1 MNGLLR
7 KKMNAS
13 LTGVIIPFSSE
24 KGPFRWTPSPLVI
37 LSARHCE
44 NLPVSACSY
53 HRLKFMFLSTKNVS
67 SHERRVE
74 VFKNGLHEMNTAKR
88 GKETA
93 PTAPENFGGISLQDS
108 VVLFF

>member
-1 MNGLLR
+1 VRVYLTENPTGRGLFLFFHT
-7 KKMNAS
+7 S
-13 LTGVIIPFSSE
+13 ISE
-24 KGPFRWTPSPLVI
+24 SG
-37 LSARHCE
+37 
-44 NLPVSACSY
+44 
-53 HRLKFMFLSTKNVS
+53 VS